1 VLFPLNNAVPPL
13 DAAYQSITAP
23 EDVARSATVPVPQ
36 REAAVTVG
44 FAGNGFSLTVCMP
57 VITAGQKAPPGTVWA
72 VYVPTPKEPLNVA
85 GLPPPVKV
93 APSSGTPAAY
103 NWYMAPVSVLANANA
118 TPEPAQ

>member
-1 VLFPLNNAVPPL
+1 
-13 DAAYQSITAP
+13 
-23 EDVARSATVPVPQ
+23 
-36 REAAVTVG
+36 VTVG
-44 FAGNGFSLTVCMP
+44 FAGNGFSLTVCVP
-57 VITAGQKAPPGTVWA
+57 VIAAGQKTPLSIVRAL
-72 VYVPTPKEPLNVA
+72 YVPAPKEPLNVA